1 MDVSGS
7 INLINSGGAIAKRDD
22 NFSYNTEF
30 LCGDNSGSFDL
41 DIWNAAKGVVVT
53 PDAKDGK
60 FGTKTCYYMSLK
72 CFGESVGVSRDVFNF
87 AYAGGRDDW
96 QSYIL
101 ISSEDVFRTY
111 WQWDV
116 KWSENFVL
124 GDDITLACSLAP
136 SDLIP
141 TSLSTGTFSGRF
153 SGNGHTVTMTDD
165 STCGLFGTNQGYYH

>member
-7 INLINSGGAIAKRDD
+7 ISLINGSDKITNRGD
-22 NFSYNTEF
+22 NFSYKTEI
-30 LCGDNSGSFDL
+30 LCGDNIDSFDP
-41 DIWNAAKGVVVT
+41 DIWNAGKGVVVT

-72 CFGESVGVSRDVFNF
+72 CFGESVGVSSDVFNF
-87 AYAGGRDDW
+87 AFAGGSDDW
-96 QSYIL
+96 QPYTL

-124 GDDITLACSLAP
+124 GDDITLACSDVYKRQVLMKCHYS
-136 SDLIP
+136 SDTRIR
-141 TSLSTGTFSGRF
+141 TRDWQ
-153 SGNGHTVTMTDD
+153 V
-165 STCGLFGTNQGYYH
+165 LFRCH

>member
-1 MDVSGS
+1 
-7 INLINSGGAIAKRDD
+7 
-22 NFSYNTEF
+22 
-30 LCGDNSGSFDL
+30 
-41 DIWNAAKGVVVT
+41 
-53 PDAKDGK
+53 
-60 FGTKTCYYMSLK
+60 MSLK

-141 TSLSTGTFSGRF
+141 TSLSTGTFSGMF

-165 STCGLFGTNQGYYH
+165 STCGLIWHKQGYYH